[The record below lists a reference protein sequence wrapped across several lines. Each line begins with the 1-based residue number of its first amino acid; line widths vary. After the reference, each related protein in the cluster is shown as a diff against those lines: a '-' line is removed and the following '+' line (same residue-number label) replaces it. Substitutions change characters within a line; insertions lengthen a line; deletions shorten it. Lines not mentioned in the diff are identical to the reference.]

1 MDGAPSMVALAS
13 EPTGDVT
20 VTISGHS
27 GTDLSLDKNILTF
40 TADDWDSPQTVKV
53 TAAHDDDA
61 VDDPETLTH
70 TASGA
75 DYDSV
80 AKDLPVTIT
89 DDAPATVTVSFGAAT
104 YTVVEGAS
112 VTVTVDLDLDP
123 ERQVTIPIT
132 ATNEGGATNADYSG
146 VLPTVTF
153 NSGDTS
159 KTLTF
164 TATQDTADDDGERV
178 KLAFGTLP
186 SGVTAGTTS
195 ETVVSITDDD
205 LPATVTVRFERST
218 YSATEGGDDAV
229 VTVILGSPAKS
240 QVEIPLTA
248 NGHGGA
254 TEDDWSGVPETVI
267 FDKGDDAKSFTVTA
281 VDDNVEDNGEM
292 VELGFGTLPTGFG
305 PGSPGTA
312 RITLMNDDGIEPTGQ
327 NRVCTNGEITVGG
340 QTDRWIWR
348 ITDSD
353 YWDEYTIDLMG
364 LHSNNGTLRDPH
376 ILYVTKI
383 YTHDGF
389 YPPAGSAS
397 GGFPSYGSNDRGVG
411 WDSSS
416 QLRFRNKKGSFSYFP
431 GKEPELDTGY
441 YTALVGANPFGDGAN
456 GLGSYTL
463 CIEGPGSISAVDQ
476 PERRIVVSA
485 AHVDVSDGEPAQF
498 SIKLGA
504 RPTGPVEVFMTKL
517 EPANDSQYVV
527 EPLIHSF
534 TGDNWDIP

>member
-1 MDGAPSMVALAS
+1 M
-13 EPTGDVT
+13 T

-89 DDAPATVTVSFGAAT
+89 DDAPATVTVSFGAPT

-195 ETVVSITDDD
+195 KTVVTTDDHQND
-205 LPATVTVRFERST
+205 HGRQPVFRALNPGPYPA
-218 YSATEGGDDAV
+218 
-229 VTVILGSPAKS
+229 PA
-240 QVEIPLTA
+240 
-248 NGHGGA
+248 
-254 TEDDWSGVPETVI
+254 
-267 FDKGDDAKSFTVTA
+267 
-281 VDDNVEDNGEM
+281 
-292 VELGFGTLPTGFG
+292 
-305 PGSPGTA
+305 
-312 RITLMNDDGIEPTGQ
+312 
-327 NRVCTNGEITVGG
+327 
-340 QTDRWIWR
+340 
-348 ITDSD
+348 
-353 YWDEYTIDLMG
+353 
-364 LHSNNGTLRDPH
+364 
-376 ILYVTKI
+376 
-383 YTHDGF
+383 
-389 YPPAGSAS
+389 
-397 GGFPSYGSNDRGVG
+397 
-411 WDSSS
+411 
-416 QLRFRNKKGSFSYFP
+416 
-431 GKEPELDTGY
+431 
-441 YTALVGANPFGDGAN
+441 
-456 GLGSYTL
+456 
-463 CIEGPGSISAVDQ
+463 
-476 PERRIVVSA
+476 
-485 AHVDVSDGEPAQF
+485 
-498 SIKLGA
+498 
-504 RPTGPVEVFMTKL
+504 
-517 EPANDSQYVV
+517 
-527 EPLIHSF
+527 
-534 TGDNWDIP
+534 